1 MNNTPSRDAKRLIHE
16 RHNILC
22 HVQTAELSLVA
33 KAWAKL
39 NFIPQKVMLKAMS
52 RYARIHHT
60 N

>member
-1 MNNTPSRDAKRLIHE
+1 MYNSPSREAKRLIHE
-16 RHNILC
+16 QHYILRY
-22 HVQTAELSLVA
+22 VQTIELPLVA

>member
-1 MNNTPSRDAKRLIHE
+1 MYNSPSRDAKRLIHE
-16 RHNILC
+16 RHNILR
-22 HVQTAELSLVA
+22 HVQATELPLVA

-52 RYARIHHT
+52 RYTRLHHS

>member
-1 MNNTPSRDAKRLIHE
+1 MTNTPSRDAKRLIHE
-16 RHNILC
+16 RHNILRY
-22 HVQTAELSLVA
+22 VQAVELPLVA

-52 RYARIHHT
+52 RYIRIHHT

>member
-1 MNNTPSRDAKRLIHE
+1 MNNTNSRDAKRIIHE
-16 RHNILC
+16 RHNILR
-22 HVQTAELSLVA
+22 HVQAGELSLVA

-52 RYARIHHT
+52 RYIRIHHS

>member
-22 HVQTAELSLVA
+22 HVPANELHLVA
-33 KAWAKL
+33 KAWGKL

-52 RYARIHHT
+52 RYARVHHT

>member
-1 MNNTPSRDAKRLIHE
+1 MNNTPSRDAKRIIHE
-16 RHNILC
+16 RHNILR
-22 HVQTAELSLVA
+22 HVQPVELTLIA

>member
-1 MNNTPSRDAKRLIHE
+1 MTTTPSRDAKRIIHE
-16 RHNILC
+16 RHNILR
-22 HVQTAELSLVA
+22 HVQAGELSLVA

-52 RYARIHHT
+52 RYVRLHHT

>member
-1 MNNTPSRDAKRLIHE
+1 MTNSPSRDAKRLIHE

-22 HVQTAELSLVA
+22 HVQTVELSLIA

>member
-1 MNNTPSRDAKRLIHE
+1 MNNTPSRDAKRIIHE
-16 RHNILC
+16 RHNILR
-22 HVQTAELSLVA
+22 HVRSSELSLVA

-52 RYARIHHT
+52 RYTRIHHT